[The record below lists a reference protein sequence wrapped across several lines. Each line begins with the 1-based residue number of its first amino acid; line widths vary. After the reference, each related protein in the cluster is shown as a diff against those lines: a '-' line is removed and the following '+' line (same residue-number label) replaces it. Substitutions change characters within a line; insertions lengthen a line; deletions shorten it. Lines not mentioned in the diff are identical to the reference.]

1 MAEAKM
7 LQVQKVYAGIVE
19 DFGEINV
26 QVSCAGIAGYTP
38 AVEHMPETWHKVL
51 NVNLHG
57 TFWTAQAAGR
67 LVVVHY
73 GACYKQRKLIYT
85 TDK

>member
-1 MAEAKM
+1 MYAE
-7 LQVQKVYAGIVE
+7 IVE

-38 AVEHMPETWHKVL
+38 AVEHTPETWHKVL

-67 LVVVHY
+67 
-73 GACYKQRKLIYT
+73 
-85 TDK
+85 